1 MKDIIH
7 LLPDN
12 VANQIAAGEVVQRPA
27 SVAKELLENSID
39 ANATEI
45 TLIIKNSGKILI
57 QVVDNGIG
65 MSANDASIC
74 FERHTTSKIK
84 SAKDLFNIRSKG
96 FRGEALASIA
106 AVSHVELIT
115 RQSSNDLGKIIR
127 IQGSKLVENKSTV
140 SKIGTSIMVK
150 NLFYNIPARRN
161 FLKSDNVE
169 LKHIINE
176 FHRISI
182 AHSEIKFT
190 FKNNDLELFNLSKSN
205 LRKRIVNIFGSR
217 SNEKLVPVNEETDI
231 LKINGFVFKPEYSKK
246 SRGEQF
252 FFVNNRFIRSPYL
265 NHSVNSAF
273 EGLID
278 LKYNPSY
285 FLFLEVDP
293 KSIDINIH
301 PTKTEI
307 QFDDEHSIYA
317 ILRSSIKH
325 SLGQFNIAPI
335 LDFNHDKTMEVP
347 YSYRN
352 KQEIQGVDIDIN
364 KNYNPFDNNGI
375 KSSGNMYI
383 DLELDEK
390 RKNVSDNLGSI
401 EEDSRV
407 NTLDFSNDDNFE
419 SNSVYQLNNK
429 YLVNRIKSG
438 IIIINQ
444 NRAHQRVLYEN
455 FLKFIT
461 IDGSKPQKLL
471 HPLEVNLAIQEVEIL
486 VNYKKQLKISGFV
499 FKKVSSSDLLFEAIP
514 TFLDPT
520 RVESYIQDLLDN
532 IKDDIPDKNFSQS
545 DLTAKLMSKSLAI
558 KNGKKLLKDE
568 QEYIMNSLFA
578 CKEPTVSPFN
588 KKIYFTIT
596 FEELEKKFI

>member
-27 SVAKELLENSID
+27 SVVKELLENSID
-39 ANATEI
+39 AKATEI
-45 TLIIKNSGKILI
+45 NLIIKNAGKTLI

-65 MSANDASIC
+65 MSSNDASIC

-106 AVSHVELIT
+106 AVSHTELIT
-115 RQSSNDLGKIIR
+115 RQSGSDLGKIVRVKGNKI
-127 IQGSKLVENKSTV
+127 VENKSIV

-169 LKHIINE
+169 LKHVINE
-176 FHRISI
+176 FHRTSI
-182 AHSEIKFT
+182 AHPEIKFI
-190 FKNNDLELFNLSKSN
+190 FHSNDSELFNLPKSN
-205 LRKRIVNIFGSR
+205 LRKRIVNIFGVK

-252 FFVNNRFIRSPYL
+252 FFVNNRFIKSPYL

-278 LKYNPSY
+278 VKYNPSY
-285 FLFLEVDP
+285 FLFMEVNP

-307 QFDDEHSIYA
+307 KFDDEHSIYA
-317 ILRSSIKH
+317 ILRASIKH

-335 LDFNHDKTMEVP
+335 LDFNHDKAMELP
-347 YSYRN
+347 YSYKN
-352 KQEIQGVDIDIN
+352 KKEVKGVGIDIN
-364 KNYNPFDNNGI
+364 ENYNPFVNSKV
-375 KSSGNMYI
+375 KSSENVYLDI
-383 DLELDEK
+383 DLE
-390 RKNVSDNLGSI
+390 KNIQIEENSSVNTIEFNDDAIFGSI
-401 EEDSRV
+401 
-407 NTLDFSNDDNFE
+407 
-419 SNSVYQLNNK
+419 SVYQLNNK
-429 YLVNRIKSG
+429 YLVNKIKSG
-438 IIIINQ
+438 IVIVNQ
-444 NRAHQRVLYEN
+444 NRAHQRILYEK

-461 IDGSKPQKLL
+461 VDGSKPQKLVN
-471 HPLEVNLAIQEVEIL
+471 PLKINLSIQEIDIL
-486 VNYKKQLKISGFV
+486 VSYKKQLKSSGFV
-499 FKKVSSSDLLFEAIP
+499 FKKASGNDLNFEAIP
-514 TFLDPT
+514 TFLDPN
-520 RVESYIQDLLDN
+520 RVGEYIQDLLDN
-532 IKDDIPDKNFSQS
+532 IKDEIPDKNFSQS
-545 DLTAKLMSKSLAI
+545 DLTAKLMAKSLAI
-558 KNGKKLLKDE
+558 KTGKKLLPEE
-568 QEYIMNSLFA
+568 QEYIINSLFA
-578 CKEPTVSPFN
+578 CKEPNLSPFN
-588 KKIYFTIT
+588 KKIYHTIT
-596 FEELEKKFI
+596 FDEIEKKFL

>member
-27 SVAKELLENSID
+27 SVVKELLENSID
-39 ANATEI
+39 AKATEI
-45 TLIIKNSGKILI
+45 NLIIKNAGKTLI

-65 MSANDASIC
+65 MSSNDASIC

-106 AVSHVELIT
+106 AVSHTELIT
-115 RQSSNDLGKIIR
+115 RQSGSDLGKIVRVNGNKI
-127 IQGSKLVENKSTV
+127 VENKSIV

-150 NLFYNIPARRN
+150 NLFFNIPARRN

-176 FHRISI
+176 FHRTSI
-182 AHSEIKFT
+182 AHPEIKFI
-190 FKNNDLELFNLSKSN
+190 FHSNDSELFNLPKSN
-205 LRKRIVNIFGSR
+205 LRKRIVNIFGVK
-217 SNEKLVPVNEETDI
+217 SNEKLVPVSEETDI

-252 FFVNNRFIRSPYL
+252 FFVNNRFIKSPYL

-278 LKYNPSY
+278 VKYNPSY
-285 FLFLEVDP
+285 FLFMEVDP

-307 QFDDEHSIYA
+307 KFDDEHSIYA

-335 LDFNHDKTMEVP
+335 LDFNHDKAMELP
-347 YSYRN
+347 YSYKN
-352 KQEIQGVDIDIN
+352 KKEVKGVGIDIN
-364 KNYNPFDNNGI
+364 ENYNPFVNSKV
-375 KSSGNMYI
+375 KSSENVYLDI
-383 DLELDEK
+383 DLE
-390 RKNVSDNLGSI
+390 KNIQI
-401 EEDSRV
+401 EEDSSV
-407 NTLDFSNDDNFE
+407 NTIEFNDDAIFE
-419 SNSVYQLNNK
+419 SISVYQLNNK
-429 YLVNRIKSG
+429 YLVNKIKSG
-438 IIIINQ
+438 IVIVNQ
-444 NRAHQRVLYEN
+444 NRAHQRILYEK

-461 IDGSKPQKLL
+461 IDGSKPQKLVN
-471 HPLEVNLAIQEVEIL
+471 PLKINLSIQEIDIL
-486 VNYKKQLKISGFV
+486 VSYKKQLKSSGFV
-499 FKKVSSSDLLFEAIP
+499 FKKTSGNDLNFEAIP
-514 TFLDPT
+514 TFLDPN
-520 RVESYIQDLLDN
+520 RVGEYIQDLLDN
-532 IKDDIPDKNFSQS
+532 IKDEIPDKNFSQS
-545 DLTAKLMSKSLAI
+545 DLTAKLMAKSLAI
-558 KNGKKLLKDE
+558 KTGKKLLPEE
-568 QEYIMNSLFA
+568 QEYIINSLFA
-578 CKEPTVSPFN
+578 CKEPNISPFN
-588 KKIYFTIT
+588 KKIYHTIT
-596 FEELEKKFI
+596 FDEIEKKFL

>member
-27 SVAKELLENSID
+27 SVVKELLENSID
-39 ANATEI
+39 AKATEI
-45 TLIIKNSGKILI
+45 NLIIKNAGKTLI

-65 MSANDASIC
+65 MSSNDASIC

-106 AVSHVELIT
+106 AVSHTELIT
-115 RQSSNDLGKIIR
+115 RQSSSDLGKIVRVKGNKI
-127 IQGSKLVENKSTV
+127 VDNKSIV

-169 LKHIINE
+169 LKHVINE
-176 FHRISI
+176 FHRTSI
-182 AHSEIKFT
+182 AHPEIKFI
-190 FKNNDLELFNLSKSN
+190 FHSNDSELFNLPKSN
-205 LRKRIVNIFGSR
+205 LRKRIVNIFGVK
-217 SNEKLVPVNEETDI
+217 SNEKLVPVSEETDI

-252 FFVNNRFIRSPYL
+252 FFVNNRFIKSPYL

-278 LKYNPSY
+278 VKYNPSY
-285 FLFLEVDP
+285 FLFMEVDP

-307 QFDDEHSIYA
+307 KFDDEHSIYA

-335 LDFNHDKTMEVP
+335 LDFNHDKAMELP
-347 YSYRN
+347 YSYKN
-352 KQEIQGVDIDIN
+352 KKEVKGVGIDIN
-364 KNYNPFDNNGI
+364 ENYNPFVNSKV
-375 KSSGNMYI
+375 KSSENVYLDI
-383 DLELDEK
+383 DLE
-390 RKNVSDNLGSI
+390 KNIQI
-401 EEDSRV
+401 EENSSV
-407 NTLDFSNDDNFE
+407 NTIEFNDDAIFE
-419 SNSVYQLNNK
+419 SISVYQLNNK
-429 YLVNRIKSG
+429 YLVNKIKSG
-438 IIIINQ
+438 IVIVNQ
-444 NRAHQRVLYEN
+444 NRAHQRILYEK

-461 IDGSKPQKLL
+461 VDGSKPQKLVN
-471 HPLEVNLAIQEVEIL
+471 PLKINLSIQEIDIL
-486 VNYKKQLKISGFV
+486 VSYKKQLKSSGFV
-499 FKKVSSSDLLFEAIP
+499 FKKASGNDLNFEAIP
-514 TFLDPT
+514 TFLDPN
-520 RVESYIQDLLDN
+520 RVGEYIQDLLDN
-532 IKDDIPDKNFSQS
+532 IKDEIPDKNFSQS
-545 DLTAKLMSKSLAI
+545 DLTAKLMAKSLAI
-558 KNGKKLLKDE
+558 KTGKKLLPEE
-568 QEYIMNSLFA
+568 QEYIINSLFA
-578 CKEPTVSPFN
+578 CKEPNVSPFN
-588 KKIYFTIT
+588 KKIYHTIT
-596 FEELEKKFI
+596 FDEIEKKFL